1 MLSQIIRSLA
11 TLLTSL
17 ADWIQ
22 PPTQTKTKR
31 YGMYAIKDRKVAHD
45 VWLTPVEV
53 AQDHINTVAEL
64 ADLWASPTQTK
75 NLIHKWVD
83 PFRNTGIYYNNFP
96 DEIGGDKC
104 EKDWCEIQEGRD
116 ALKYDYTNAIVCSNP
131 PYSMINKCLKK
142 MTKDRAQIISILGM
156 TNHIT
161 TPRLQMM
168 EDAGYELMA
177 LNFYN
182 VKGYMMTATAMIWMR
197 RDIAGGDQQI
207 NFRYKKGGFKVDQS
221 KAMRNDTT
229 LIDRFMAY

>member
-1 MLSQIIRSLA
+1 MLAQIIRHLA
-11 TLLTSL
+11 ALLTSL

-53 AQDHINTVAEL
+53 AKDHINSVADL
-64 ADLWASPTQTK
+64 ADELNISTPDDYA
-75 NLIHKWVD
+75 HKWVD

-96 DEIGGDKC
+96 DEIGDGADWMRVPV

-116 ALKYDYTNAIVCSNP
+116 ALEYDYTDAIVCSNP

-168 EDAGYELMA
+168 EDAGYDLMA
-177 LNFYN
+177 LDFYN
-182 VKGYMMTATAMIWMR
+182 VKGYMMTATAMTWVR
-197 RDIAGGDQQI
+197 KDIAGGHQMI
-207 NFRYKKGGFKVDQS
+207 NFKYKKGGFKVDQTQ
-221 KAMRNDTT
+221 AMRNEQHQ
-229 LIDRFMAY
+229 